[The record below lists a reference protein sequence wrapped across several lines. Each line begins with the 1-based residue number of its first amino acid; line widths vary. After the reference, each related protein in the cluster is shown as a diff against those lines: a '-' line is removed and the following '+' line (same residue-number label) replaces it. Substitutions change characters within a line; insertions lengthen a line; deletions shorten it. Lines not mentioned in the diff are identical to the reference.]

1 MNNFLCNDKITEIN
15 HLIVG
20 GIKTANL
27 RRSELAQWMVFDC
40 RAARG
45 RRLKRPRVLIA
56 SNGSVIARYH
66 SDPRF
71 RTDVEGADVVDPD
84 GMPLV
89 LASRLLC
96 RRMPLVERIA
106 TTDFIHD
113 ASAAAAE
120 AGVRFYFLG
129 GKAGVAEAAA
139 RKLVEKY
146 PGLQIVGTRHGYF
159 SPENEDEICA
169 DILARN
175 TDVLWI
181 GMGSP
186 FQEALAIRFREKLP
200 GVAWIRACGGLF
212 DHVSEAVPR
221 ARQWMQAMGLE
232 WLHRMALEPR
242 RLAWRYVTTNPV
254 AVFHLLTKTSDRVK
268 PESGRPTEVVR
279 EI

>member
-1 MNNFLCNDKITEIN
+1 MSVSSQVNNHPNIN
-15 HLIVG
+15 HVIVG
-20 GIKTANL
+20 GIRTSNL
-27 RRSELAQWMVFDC
+27 SRNDLAKRMVIDC
-40 RAARG
+40 GAARG
-45 RRLKRPRVLIA
+45 GMLERPRVLIA

-66 SDPRF
+66 SDPHF
-71 RTDVEGADVVDPD
+71 RTDVERADVVDPD

-146 PGLQIVGTRHGYF
+146 PGLQIVRTRHGYF
-159 SPENEDEICA
+159 SPQDENEICV
-169 DILARN
+169 DILACK

-181 GMGSP
+181 GIGSP
-186 FQEALAIRFREKLP
+186 FQEALAIRLREKLP
-200 GVAWIRACGGLF
+200 GVAWIRTCGGLF

-221 ARQWMQAMGLE
+221 ARPWMQTMGLE
-232 WLHRMALEPR
+232 WLHRMAIEPR
-242 RLAWRYVTTNPV
+242 RLAWRYLTTNPV

-268 PESGRPTEVVR
+268 PDSGRPTAL
-279 EI
+279 